1 MKVCFDGW
9 WKKAG
14 ENMEASEKIYELV
27 KAMPEE
33 EVSKVLT
40 FVESLQQKTKGRLEQ
55 STMPKDTTQSGRFL
69 SDYAGLLKD
78 SPNFNEDPV
87 ELQRRIRDE
96 WS

>member
-1 MKVCFDGW
+1 MVEESG
-9 WKKAG
+9 G
-14 ENMEASEKIYELV
+14 NMEAPEKIYELV

-55 STMPKDTTQSGRFL
+55 SNTPEETAQLGRFL
-69 SDYAGLLKD
+69 SDYIGVLKD
-78 SPNFNEDPV
+78 SPNFNTDIV
-87 ELQRRIRDE
+87 ELQRRMRDE